1 MPNLKMMFFV
11 TSLPLVLA
19 GCTSGANVPCPV
31 KIKPQPPAAWAMEP
45 PSNSLL
51 MLDKT
56 FLISGPELSVTRKS

>member
-51 MLDKT
+51 MLNKT
-56 FLISGPELSVTRKS
+56 FLIS

>member
-51 MLDKT
+51 MLNKT
-56 FLISGPELSVTRKS
+56 F

>member
-51 MLDKT
+51 MLNKM

>member
-56 FLISGPELSVTRKS
+56 FLIPGPELSVTRKS